1 MNGVYRSAEGERAL
15 KAAYAGFRQ
24 AWPVGR
30 EELRVPTRVG
40 ETFVIASG
48 EPAAP
53 PLVLLHGAGSNSF
66 MWLGDVARW
75 SERFRVFAVDIPG
88 EPGESAPVRPSR
100 DGEMQAEW
108 LDDVLAGL
116 GVARASL
123 VGISLG
129 GWHALDYAIR
139 RPDRV
144 ERLVLLAPG
153 GLGAVKLGFL
163 LRAAFLGLSGAK
175 GRSRMLRA
183 FGAGATPPEVVRY
196 LELIFTHF
204 VPRRDALPRFSDDA
218 LAGLGLPILMFLGAR
233 DALLDSEGSRKRL
246 ARAAPQA
253 RIVWL
258 PEAGHFLGGFTD
270 EILGFLGEPAA

>member
-1 MNGVYRSAEGERAL
+1 MSAIYRSLEGEQAL
-15 KAAYAGFRQ
+15 RAAYAGFRN
-24 AWPVGR
+24 AWPVPR
-30 EELRVPTRVG
+30 EELRIPTRFG

-66 MWLGDVARW
+66 MWMGDVGRW
-75 SERFRVFAVDIPG
+75 AGRFRVYAVDIPG
-88 EPGESAPVRPSR
+88 EPGESAAVRPPR
-100 DGEMQAEW
+100 TGETQAEW

-116 GVARASL
+116 GVARSAF
-123 VGISLG
+123 VGNSLG
-129 GWHALDYAIR
+129 GWHAIDYAVR
-139 RPDRV
+139 RPQKV

-153 GLGAVKLGFL
+153 GAGRVKLSFL
-163 LRAAFLGLSGAK
+163 AQSALRGLTGAA
-175 GRSRMLRA
+175 GRRRILASI
-183 FGAGATPPEVVRY
+183 GGGTTPPVVAKY

-204 VPRRDALPRFSDDA
+204 VPRRDALPRFTDA
-218 LAGLGLPILMFLGAR
+218 ELASLRMPILVFLGAK
-233 DALLDSEGSRKRL
+233 DTLLDSAESRLRL

-270 EILGFLGEPAA
+270 QIEGFLAEPAP